1 MAYGYPAGAASH
13 DPVVAVV
20 TALQRD
26 VTDADE
32 KLKRLYKLVE
42 DGITELDDVLKDRL
56 NSLKADR
63 DRAKAALERAR
74 SHSSQGA
81 VPGSDMST
89 RWRSLGELNPCF
101 SLERAAS

>member
-1 MAYGYPAGAASH
+1 VAYGYSAGAASH

-63 DRAKAALERAR
+63 ERAKAALERAR
-74 SHSSQGA
+74 SHSSQGRFR
-81 VPGSDMST
+81 VQI
-89 RWRSLGELNPCF
+89 
-101 SLERAAS
+101 

>member
-1 MAYGYPAGAASH
+1 VAYGYPAGAASH

-20 TALQRD
+20 TALQGD
-26 VTDADE
+26 VTYADE

-63 DRAKAALERAR
+63 ERAQAALERAR
-74 SHSSQGA
+74 SHSSQGRFR
-81 VPGSDMST
+81 VQI
-89 RWRSLGELNPCF
+89 
-101 SLERAAS
+101 